1 MLDPTQ
7 PSLLSYFDPTQPAA
21 VRIKTGSVTKRYG
34 AYHLIYLQYHK
45 DRKM

>member
-7 PSLLSYFDPTQPAA
+7 PSPLSYYDPIQPAA

-34 AYHLIYLQYHK
+34 AYYLIYLQYYK